1 MPTPEK
7 EKTRISISAIKA
19 DNIFWPGI
27 DPGMYRL
34 ADEDIAPKILPYPVD
49 VGAVIASTG
58 VAHRHHL
65 ADHMTRYER
74 FRRFSAGIAFQSLI
88 VAAEDIHI
96 KGSIVTVKGKFL
108 INGPSGLR
116 MISRLSRAN
125 SAKRVRKLADI
136 VASFTE
142 KRRTNRM
149 DLPLADPR
157 DRDLDLIIVAKNLF
171 NFYHFTRETM
181 PHLTLYQDYNLTGR
195 IIIHAQDATAASF
208 VRDEIDRFFP
218 ELADRVVFSSGALK
232 SPRALLPLDARF
244 LYYQTCDDAMPS
256 FGAVAQDSWMWEDRT
271 LGERNL
277 KTLGMNS
284 CETALIALRERVL
297 QRVAATRSP
306 ADVPTRPRRFYVA
319 RRPGK
324 RLRAVRQEDALIA
337 VLAALD
343 FEVIHFEDHDVLTQ
357 ARLVSEAEVIV
368 TAHGAGLTNMLYVPP
383 GCLVVEISTLQIA
396 MLRFGDFS
404 PLALVSQARYVH
416 FFTDHD
422 WPDQKSIP
430 DYDRHSLIGCKL
442 DAAGI
447 SVLRSFVIAH
457 LDPQRH
463 AETMAAAAHLNAEGN
478 IDALAEVLLQHF
490 DTMLH
495 EPDAHV
501 WAANCAAFQSRPD
514 DALNH
519 LMQAARLAPQRR
531 ALLERAILL
540 AHRLRASRDFDSLA
554 SGYFR
559 YHRQFAIA
567 FFAKRKWDADPYVAT
582 PDPDI
587 TL

>member
-1 MPTPEK
+1 MPTSRKDDP
-7 EKTRISISAIKA
+7 RISISAINA
-19 DNIFWPGI
+19 GNIFWPGI

-34 ADEDIAPKILPYPVD
+34 ADEDIAPQVLPCPVD
-49 VGAVIASTG
+49 VDAVIVSTG
-58 VAHRHHL
+58 VEHRHHL
-65 ADHMTRYER
+65 TDYMTRHER
-74 FRRFSAGIAFQSLI
+74 FRTFSAGIVFRSLI

-108 INGPSGLR
+108 VNGPSGLR
-116 MISRLSRAN
+116 IINRLSRAR

-136 VASFTE
+136 VASFAE
-142 KRRTNRM
+142 RHRTNRM
-149 DLPLADPR
+149 DLPFADPSDR
-157 DRDLDLIIVAKNLF
+157 DRDLIVVAKNLF

-181 PHLTLYQDYNLTGR
+181 PLLTLYQDYNLTGR
-195 IIIHAQDATAASF
+195 IIIHAQNGTAAAF

-218 ELADRVVFSSGALK
+218 ELAERVVLSTGELR
-232 SPRALLPLDARF
+232 SPRALLPLDARL
-244 LYYQTCDDAMPS
+244 LYYQVSDDCMPS
-256 FGAVAQDSWMWEDRT
+256 FHALTKKSWMWEDRT

-306 ADVPTRPRRFYVA
+306 ADVPARPRRLYVA
-319 RRPGK
+319 RRPG
-324 RLRAVRQEDALIA
+324 RRPRAVGQEELLIA
-337 VLAALD
+337 ALTALD

-368 TAHGAGLTNMLYVPP
+368 TAHGAGLTNMLYAPP

-404 PLALVSQARYVH
+404 PLALVSRARYLH

-422 WPDQKSIP
+422 WPDQESIP
-430 DYDRHSLIGCKL
+430 DYDLHSLVGSQL

-447 SVLRSFVIAH
+447 GILRSLVIAH
-457 LDPQRH
+457 LDPLRH
-463 AETMAAAAHLNAEGN
+463 AQTMAAAAQLNTEGPG
-478 IDALAEVLLQHF
+478 DALADFLAQHF

-501 WAANCAAFQSRPD
+501 WAANCAASRSRPKE
-514 DALNH
+514 ALQH

-540 AHRLRASRDFDSLA
+540 AHRLKASGDFASLA
-554 SGYFR
+554 FGYFR
-559 YHRQFAIA
+559 YHREFAVA

-587 TL
+587 TP